1 VMLTYAQKKYLF
13 AIYKLGRNGEPV
25 RSTDVSK
32 LVGVSKASTVKMTRR
47 LDEEGYIEKAPYGA
61 ILLTPDGI
69 REANALYTDWVII
82 RDFLINRIGISEK
95 AADSS
100 SVTMIVQLP
109 QEALEKLSGFALR
122 E

>member
-1 VMLTYAQKKYLF
+1 MLTYAQKKYLF
-13 AIYKLGRNGEPV
+13 AIYKLGRNGKPV

-61 ILLTPDGI
+61 ILLTSDGI